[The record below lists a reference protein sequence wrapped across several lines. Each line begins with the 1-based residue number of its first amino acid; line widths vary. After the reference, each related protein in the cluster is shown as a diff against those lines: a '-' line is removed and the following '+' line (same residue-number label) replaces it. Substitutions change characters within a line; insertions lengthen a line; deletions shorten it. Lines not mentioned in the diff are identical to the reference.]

1 MRKTR
6 LWGLLWMLFVSELR
20 ATTELTEEKYE
31 YKEGQ
36 TLEVKCDYTL
46 EKYAN
51 SRKAWQKME
60 GKMPKILA
68 KTERPSENSHRVQV
82 GRITLEDYPDH
93 GLLQVRMTNLQV
105 EDSGLYQC
113 VIYQHPKESHVLF
126 NPICL
131 VVTKGS
137 SGTPG
142 SSENST
148 QNVYRI
154 PSTTTKALGPR
165 YTSPR
170 TMTQAPPESTVVVST
185 PGSEINLTN
194 VTDIIRVPVFNIVI
208 IVAGGFLNKSLVF
221 SVLFAV
227 TLRSFGP

>member
-1 MRKTR
+1 
-6 LWGLLWMLFVSELR
+6 
-20 ATTELTEEKYE
+20 
-31 YKEGQ
+31 
-36 TLEVKCDYTL
+36 
-46 EKYAN
+46 
-51 SRKAWQKME
+51 
-60 GKMPKILA
+60 
-68 KTERPSENSHRVQV
+68 
-82 GRITLEDYPDH
+82 
-93 GLLQVRMTNLQV
+93 MTNLQV

-148 QNVYRI
+148 QNVYRT
-154 PSTTTKALGPR
+154 PSTTVKALGPR

-170 TMTQAPPESTVVVST
+170 TVTQAPPESTVVVST

-208 IVAGGFLNKSLVF
+208 IVAGGFLSKSLVF